1 MSFNDYNTK
10 FLTWLIYFI
19 PISLIS
25 GTLILNLNLVLITI
39 ILLIYLFNNKITFKY
54 LKLDWFKIAII
65 FFFFQIFTSI
75 VNGSHLNH

>member
-65 FFFFQIFTSI
+65 FFFFKFLPQS
-75 VNGSHLNH
+75 